1 MSSRLRVEP
10 ALLVLEHAQAG
21 DAAREAVR
29 RRGGVGPGHAEQ
41 DAEARFDLADD
52 VAADDDPGPG
62 DSLHDG
68 SHPCEPIGYLGFVAG
83 VSRPLAL
90 IGALA
95 AAGLLGA
102 TATAAPGDPKVSVK
116 PADQAYA
123 RTIVLRK
130 ADVPGPGWTG
140 KATEFGGLNP
150 DCVVKHYS
158 LSKLTATA
166 QVGTT
171 YTRPVDPGTFL
182 VESDVDVF
190 ATPAQARQPRA
201 SRRRSASPAASA
213 RRSSPRCRPARS
225 RPPKSMP

>member
-1 MSSRLRVEP
+1 
-10 ALLVLEHAQAG
+10 
-21 DAAREAVR
+21 
-29 RRGGVGPGHAEQ
+29 
-41 DAEARFDLADD
+41 
-52 VAADDDPGPG
+52 
-62 DSLHDG
+62 
-68 SHPCEPIGYLGFVAG
+68 VAG

-95 AAGLLGA
+95 AAGLLAA

-130 ADVPGPGWTG
+130 ADVPGRGWTG

-190 ATPAQARQPRA
+190 ATPAQAK
-201 SRRRSASPAASA
+201 AASGIATKIGLA
-213 RRSSPRCRPARS
+213 RCLGSALVAQVPAGAFATTEVHAVKLSGVKNVAGAFKITLHIASSQGKSTLTADVIYLQKGRVLATLSTLTSGKGFTPAQLSAAAAKMAARMT
-225 RPPKSMP
+225 KS